1 MSTSSPT
8 GFPMALPHGT
18 RIDHYEI
25 IRVLGI
31 GNFGVT
37 YEAYSHRYHASCVV
51 KELLPADYA
60 MREATTKTIMP
71 LSNELTDVF
80 NHCRKDFQREATILH
95 RIKHPNVMKVLDIFE
110 ANGTS
115 YYVMP
120 YARGTTFEEI
130 ITRAGPN
137 GRIPEPELLGVL
149 HGVLDGLECVHNEGY
164 LHRDLKPEN
173 ILINEAGNPQ
183 LIDFGAARQLIG
195 SRSRPM
201 SAILTRGYAP
211 FEQYSLTQNQG
222 PYSDLYALG
231 AMFHRALV
239 SELPPEAPDRMDRDQ
254 YRPLESRE
262 DASGYSVEL
271 RRAIDWALRSI
282 PKERPQSVPEWR
294 RVLPR
299 PALKTPNPGSRTPP
313 PLPQP
318 EFAGQGAGFYQEPAN
333 GMRPT
338 GQAAD
343 FDQMLKKASREVG
356 GTWKSLPSAARLG
369 IILIVPFFFIVIFLF
384 VFLKLLIG

>member
-1 MSTSSPT
+1 
-8 GFPMALPHGT
+8 MALPHGT

-37 YEAYSHRYHASCVV
+37 YEAYSHRFHASCVV

-71 LSNELTDVF
+71 VSDDLADVF

-130 ITRAGPN
+130 ITRAGPG
-137 GRIPEPELLGVL
+137 GRIPEREVLEVL

-164 LHRDLKPEN
+164 LHRDIKPEN
-173 ILINEAGNPQ
+173 ILINEAGDPQ

-222 PYSDLYALG
+222 PYTDLYALG
-231 AMFHRALV
+231 AMFHRAV
-239 SELPPEAPDRMDRDQ
+239 AGQLPPEAPDRMDRDQ
-254 YRPLESRE
+254 YRPLVDRE
-262 DASGYSVEL
+262 DMSGYSLEL

-282 PKERPQSVPEWR
+282 PKERPQSVSEWR

-299 PALKTPNPGSRTPP
+299 PASKSPSPGSKTPP
-313 PLPQP
+313 PLPQA
-318 EFAGQGAGFYQEPAN
+318 EFANHVAAFHQPPAN
-333 GMRPT
+333 GMQIP
-338 GQAAD
+338 GQAVD
-343 FDQMLKKASREVG
+343 IDQMLKKASREVG
-356 GTWKSLPSAARLG
+356 GTWKSLPPPAKLG
-369 IILIVPFFFIVIFLF
+369 ILLLGPFFLIVIFLF